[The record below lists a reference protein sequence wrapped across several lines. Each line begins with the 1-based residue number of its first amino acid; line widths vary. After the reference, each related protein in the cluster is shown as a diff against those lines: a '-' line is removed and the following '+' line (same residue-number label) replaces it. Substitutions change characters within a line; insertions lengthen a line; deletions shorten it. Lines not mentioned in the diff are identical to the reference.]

1 MKTQKITIIGCG
13 LIGGSIAMALARR
26 RPEWPVA
33 CLDLADRLPALKE
46 AGIAAEI
53 GTLEDLARHVP
64 ESDIVLLATPVQAIL
79 ETLALLAPH
88 LRPGTVVTDVGST
101 KSRIMAEAGALM
113 PPGTCFV
120 GGHPMAGSEHSGVE
134 AADPL
139 LFSDRVYV
147 LCPYPDTPPE
157 AMLSLLDL
165 VESLMA
171 RPITIDPEEHDRV
184 MAVVSHL
191 PQLIAVALMHAADAE
206 DATHTM
212 LGALAGRGFLDMT
225 RLAASEYGMWKGILE
240 TNREAIMD
248 AIARFER
255 SLSLLRDGM
264 AAGNAALP
272 WEQASRR
279 RRKMSSGST
288 NRMRKVDLRSV
299 IDRHDKQILTSL
311 GHRMQAARK
320 MGRLK
325 MNQAAPVHDPE
336 REKRLLRQ
344 REEWGNSLG
353 LSQELIDELFA
364 VILTHSNRIQSTE
377 IPNGK

>member
-1 MKTQKITIIGCG
+1 MEKRKITILGCG

-26 RPEWPVA
+26 RPDWPVA
-33 CLDLADRLPALKE
+33 CLDFADRLPALKE
-46 AGIAAEI
+46 AGISAEI

-64 ESDIVLLATPVQAIL
+64 ESRIVLLATPVQAIPGI
-79 ETLALLAPH
+79 LALLVPH
-88 LRPGTVVTDVGST
+88 LRPGTIVTDVGST
-101 KSRIMAEAGALM
+101 KCRIMAEAREQI
-113 PPGTCFV
+113 PPGTAFV

-157 AMLSLLDL
+157 AMLALLDL

-212 LGALAGRGFLDMT
+212 LEALAGRGFLDMT
-225 RLAASEYGMWKGILE
+225 RLAASEYGMWQGILA
-240 TNREAIMD
+240 TNLEPIMD

-255 SLSLLRDGM
+255 SLSFLRDAM
-264 AAGNAALP
+264 ITGNAALP

-279 RRKMSSGST
+279 RRKMGSEST
-288 NRMRKVDLRSV
+288 TRMRKVDLRGV

-344 REEWGNSLG
+344 RGEWGSSLG
-353 LSQELIDELFA
+353 LPQDLIDELFA
-364 VILTHSNRIQSTE
+364 VILRHSNRIQSA
-377 IPNGK
+377 GF